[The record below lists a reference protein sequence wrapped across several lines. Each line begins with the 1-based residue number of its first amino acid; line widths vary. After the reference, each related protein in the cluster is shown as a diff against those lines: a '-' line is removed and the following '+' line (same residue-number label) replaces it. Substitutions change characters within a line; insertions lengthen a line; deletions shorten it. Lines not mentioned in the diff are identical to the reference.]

1 MSTLIIL
8 GSFALLALVGLC
20 VLIGLSRLADMM
32 IELLIVCFIM
42 LLFVFLGASLAGLLV
57 IGAVGY
63 ILYLT
68 FVKLKEFIQNHY

>member
-20 VLIGLSRLADMM
+20 VLIGLSRLADIM
-32 IELLIVCFIM
+32 IELLIVCFVM
-42 LLFVFLGASLAGLLV
+42 LLFVFLGASLTGLLV

>member
-32 IELLIVCFIM
+32 IELLIVCFVM